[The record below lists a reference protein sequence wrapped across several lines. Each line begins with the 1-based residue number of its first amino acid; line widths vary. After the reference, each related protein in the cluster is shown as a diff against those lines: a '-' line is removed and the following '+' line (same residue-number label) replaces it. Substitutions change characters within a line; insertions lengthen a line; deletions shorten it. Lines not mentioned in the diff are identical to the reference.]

1 MIYVLHVII
10 IFLCLC
16 TVSILLILGNIAFD
30 VTSMIIPLNKIK
42 TLIYKY
48 ILEMTQTG
56 QM

>member
-1 MIYVLHVII
+1 MIYVLHVIT